1 MLKEV
6 VKTFLKILT
15 GFLKT
20 DICICEYTI
29 KHVMAKNNLKLT
41 SVKLVD
47 HLFEDFKVSSIR
59 HKFNLQKLAN
69 RAVHLYLT
77 DEEFRKKLH
86 NHTDLTVSGS
96 L

>member
-1 MLKEV
+1 MIYVYANIQYKMLWQ
-6 VKTFLKILT
+6 
-15 GFLKT
+15 
-20 DICICEYTI
+20 
-29 KHVMAKNNLKLT
+29 KNNLKLT
-41 SVKLVD
+41 SVKIVD
-47 HLFEDFKVSSIR
+47 HLFDDFKVSSIR

-86 NHTDLTVSGS
+86 NHTDLTISGS

>member
-1 MLKEV
+1 
-6 VKTFLKILT
+6 
-15 GFLKT
+15 
-20 DICICEYTI
+20 
-29 KHVMAKNNLKLT
+29 MAKNNLKLT
-41 SVKLVD
+41 SVKIVD
-47 HLFEDFKVSSIR
+47 HLFEDFKISSIS

-86 NHTDLTVSGS
+86 NHTDLTISGS

>member
-1 MLKEV
+1 MVSK
-6 VKTFLKILT
+6 
-15 GFLKT
+15 
-20 DICICEYTI
+20 
-29 KHVMAKNNLKLT
+29 NLKLT
-41 SVKLVD
+41 SVKIVD

-69 RAVHLYLT
+69 RSLHLYLT
-77 DEEFRKKLH
+77 DEDFRRKIH

>member
-1 MLKEV
+1 M
-6 VKTFLKILT
+6 FLMIFI
-15 GFLKT
+15 GFLINY
-20 DICICEYTI
+20 ICICEYTI
-29 KHVMAKNNLKLT
+29 NNVMAKNNLKLT

-47 HLFEDFKVSSIR
+47 HLFEDFKISSIR

-77 DEEFRKKLH
+77 DEDFRKKLH